1 MTDRLVYRV
10 PEVCKMLGI
19 GRSTFYR
26 WAESGE
32 MSVIKVGSLTFV
44 NRDELERLRRER
56 AGSVEPMKAQ
66 EVYDG
71 RVYFIDDGFFIKIG
85 FSKRPQVR
93 ITKLQTA
100 SPFKLALMRT
110 ILGNKKLEADLHAR
124 FRHLKS
130 HGEWFRGELELRR
143 YIREM
148 TS

>member
-1 MTDRLVYRV
+1 M
-10 PEVCKMLGI
+10 
-19 GRSTFYR
+19 
-26 WAESGE
+26 
-32 MSVIKVGSLTFV
+32 
-44 NRDELERLRRER
+44 
-56 AGSVEPMKAQ
+56 
-66 EVYDG
+66 
-71 RVYFIDDGFFIKIG
+71 IDPKDT
-85 FSKRPQVR
+85 KRPQVR